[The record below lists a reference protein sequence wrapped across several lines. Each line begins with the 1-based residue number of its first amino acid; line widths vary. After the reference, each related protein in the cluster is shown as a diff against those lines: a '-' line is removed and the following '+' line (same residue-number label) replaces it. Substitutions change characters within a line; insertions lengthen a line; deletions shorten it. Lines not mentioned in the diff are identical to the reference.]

1 MKVAAQILSPL
12 NLSPNFRK
20 LKEWGFESRMTLFWL
35 FLCCRQKLYLHATK
49 AIALFKDECVS
60 KYDTFLDKA
69 EEGQDVQ
76 SSTGNPEISEGSP
89 GTRQPGLS
97 SGSSSCFGSLRTKQV
112 TLDTWAGPS
121 YLNTTSAARAAS
133 SQRSQL

>member
-1 MKVAAQILSPL
+1 MNEGGYTDFKST

-69 EEGQDVQ
+69 EDW
-76 SSTGNPEISEGSP
+76 
-89 GTRQPGLS
+89 TRQAIDFFNL
-97 SGSSSCFGSLRTKQV
+97 
-112 TLDTWAGPS
+112 W
-121 YLNTTSAARAAS
+121 
-133 SQRSQL
+133 